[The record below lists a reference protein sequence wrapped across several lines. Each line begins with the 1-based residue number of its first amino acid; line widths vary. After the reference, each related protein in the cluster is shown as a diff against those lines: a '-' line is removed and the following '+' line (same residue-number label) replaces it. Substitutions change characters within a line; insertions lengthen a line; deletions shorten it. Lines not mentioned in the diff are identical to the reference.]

1 MCEGK
6 ESQGTDRQELFYTV
20 TELRTRRAS
29 EISGSTIFQ
38 MPDILV
44 KHSVDFKA
52 WLLSHHQPSSLPC

>member
-29 EISGSTIFQ
+29 EISGSTILRQ
-38 MPDILV
+38 YIGNIHYLQE
-44 KHSVDFKA
+44 S
-52 WLLSHHQPSSLPC
+52 W